1 MSKKYTGHCACGQV
15 AYGFDTEPT
24 FIANCHCTDC
34 KRASGG
40 EMATFGAVPDT
51 DFTVFSGNTK
61 SFSYGPNTETCAGQ
75 GLDRATNASQFGL
88 AAISGPETSSWLA
101 NSRAIST

>member
-15 AYGFDTEPT
+15 TYGFDTEPT

-40 EMATFGAVPDT
+40 EMATFAAVPET
-51 DFTVFSGNTK
+51 DFTVMGGNTK
-61 SFSYGPNTETCAGQ
+61 SFSYVRIPRRVRVRGSIAFFVPTAVPGCSPIT
-75 GLDRATNASQFGL
+75 
-88 AAISGPETSSWLA
+88 
-101 NSRAIST
+101 